1 MNLISALVP
10 ISIGQAVQNLT
21 PGQRVLEVMPIEHVP
36 GVDGDDITSG
46 IERAELNGVD
56 PDGNAYSVS
65 VDSSTGI
72 PCTWLPFGSNRLT
85 PPDIRRKE
93 RVVIYRFADE
103 DKYYWKELGLDDAMR
118 RLETVI
124 YFWNANPNINS
135 KDEIDIN
142 NCYYFEVSPRTGAV
156 TFQTSKANGEPYR
169 YTFQIDAAEGR
180 WTSTD
185 DVDNF
190 VEVDSKET
198 LIRLHNAMGTYV
210 ELLKKNFTLFAP
222 DSATLVGVN
231 TFKIQTKVF
240 RLAASQS
247 VTVDSPISTFTG
259 DVKIDKN
266 LTVSGKLAAG
276 SVESAS
282 VKAGTMYAT
291 TYQNLPPR

>member
-1 MNLISALVP
+1 MNLLSALVP
-10 ISIGQAVQNLT
+10 FSIGQAVQNLT

-36 GVDGDDITSG
+36 GVDGDNVTST
-46 IERAELNGVD
+46 IERNEFSGVD

-103 DKYYWKELGLDDAMR
+103 DKYYWKELGLDDPMR

-124 YFWNANPNINS
+124 YFWNANPDAES
-135 KDEIDIN
+135 ADEINIE

-169 YTFQIDAAEGR
+169 YIFQIDAAEGR
-180 WTSTD
+180 WTATD

-190 VEVDSKET
+190 VEVDSRET
-198 LIRLHNAMGTYV
+198 LIRLHNAMGTYL
-210 ELLKKNFTLFAP
+210 ELAKKNFTLFAP

-247 VTVDSPISTFTG
+247 VTVDSPISTFNG
-259 DVKIDKN
+259 DVNIKQN
-266 LTVSGKLAAG
+266 LTVGGKVTAEGVQAT
-276 SVESAS
+276 S